1 MPSDTPTRPVPPVPR
16 LTFTPDGMQEPHPIL
31 DVDPRA
37 LRAGF
42 RTLPIREHLSA
53 TAAARRGW
61 FAVWGPRGV
70 ATHTPIPHAVCPGCG
85 CLVPVAPYPGDGHH
99 PTAGEWSLELPAHMR
114 RTAKSGAGWRA
125 CRGARVE
132 GPGADPAVSPT
143 TGKSDPAAQTDNL
156 VRGIRRVEDELGDA
170 LNRARPALTWDT
182 AIDNGRHPGVRE
194 GIAAALDTHAP
205 GKGHQRREMYLRP
218 RALLSAGY
226 RAGGVVDVP
235 TDGVA
240 WELLC
245 VGLGADAKVAHS
257 PTRIPDTIARA
268 IMGPATLQWKVCPA
282 LVSAVFHR
290 ESVVGINAG
299 VTGRTGTDFPPV
311 GPGAFTLPHVVTH
324 SKMGLD
330 GVPVDPA
337 DIGAVELY
345 LHPLALEVVAVAL
358 RMALSPPPPSHHAA
372 QALGW
377 IEYRPESA
385 APWLYLTPFGE
396 ERLRACLAACLL
408 ALGVMPVD
416 REYPVTATG
425 PATTDYAARV
435 EAAWAAVQLA
445 PQDGCAVTRAL
456 GVVMAPWVAEVG
468 DVAVA
473 RFRWRGMG
481 DTSGVEYPAALGF
494 EG

>member
-1 MPSDTPTRPVPPVPR
+1 MPSDTPRPVPPVPR
-16 LTFTPDGMQEPHPIL
+16 LAFTPDGVQEPHPIL
-31 DVDPRA
+31 DVDTRA
-37 LRAGF
+37 LRAGY
-42 RTLPIREHLSA
+42 RTLPIREHLA
-53 TAAARRGW
+53 TTAAARRGW
-61 FAVWGPRGV
+61 FAVWGPRG
-70 ATHTPIPHAVCPGCG
+70 ATHAPIPHAVCPGCG
-85 CLVPVAPYPGDGHH
+85 CLVPVAPYLGDGHH
-99 PTAGEWSLELPAHMR
+99 PTAGAWSLELPAHMR

-125 CRGARVE
+125 CHGARVE
-132 GPGADPAVSPT
+132 GPGVDPAAVSPT
-143 TGKSDPAAQTDNL
+143 TGTTDPRAQTDNL

-182 AIDNGRHPGVRE
+182 AIDNGRRPCVRE
-194 GIAAALDTHAP
+194 GIAAALDTRAP
-205 GKGHQRREMYLRP
+205 GKGYQRREMYLRP

-226 RAGGVVDVP
+226 RAGGVVAVP
-235 TDGVA
+235 ADGVA

-245 VGLGADAKVAHS
+245 VGLVADAKAVTS
-257 PTRIPDTIARA
+257 DRIVDAISRA
-268 IMGPATLQWKVCPA
+268 ILGPSTLQWEVCPA

-290 ESVVGINAG
+290 ESVVGFNAG
-299 VTGRTGTDFPPV
+299 VTGRAGTAFPPV

-324 SKMGLD
+324 AKMGLD
-330 GVPVDPA
+330 GVPADPA
-337 DIGAVELY
+337 DIGAVGLY

-377 IEYRPESA
+377 IEYRPDSV

-408 ALGVMPVD
+408 ALGVMPLA
-416 REYPVTATG
+416 REYPGTGGGAT
-425 PATTDYAARV
+425 PDYAARI

-445 PQDGCAVTRAL
+445 PQDGGAVTRAL

-468 DVAVA
+468 DGAVA

-494 EG
+494 DG